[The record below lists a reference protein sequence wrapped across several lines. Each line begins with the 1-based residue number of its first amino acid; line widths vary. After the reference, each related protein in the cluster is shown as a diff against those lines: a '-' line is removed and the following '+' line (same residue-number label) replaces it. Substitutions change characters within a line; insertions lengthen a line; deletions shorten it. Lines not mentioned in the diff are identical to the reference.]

1 MVLTH
6 GKPLSPSGVLVQL
19 HPNRGSFTGVVDNDD
34 GPDLIGQISYNQ
46 GDRFARLSFFLP
58 EDTLETR
65 AFPIFLQGISA
76 LACEWGAFCLLG
88 EAPETGLLFERL
100 RQNGFSTYGYQTV
113 WKAVKPS
120 SEEPLAQSS
129 WQSSGSG
136 DFLTV
141 KNLYQSLIPPLVQ
154 SIEPFPD
161 HIPSGK
167 VLRIKGEAVAWAS
180 INTGLEGV
188 YVIPLLHPEV
198 QDVQNELKIL
208 AMQIQRE
215 TRLPVYF
222 AIRSYQTWLE
232 PALESLDWKA
242 LPRQAL
248 MAERLAVVQKVPV
261 SAARTV
267 INDQWIEP
275 TTPMVGYAAPGE
287 KNGKEI

>member
-19 HPNRGSFTGVVDNDD
+19 HPSRGSFTGVVDNDD
-34 GPDLIGQISYNQ
+34 GPNLIGQFSYNQ

-58 EDTLETR
+58 ENTLETK
-65 AFPIFLQGISA
+65 AFPVFLQGISA
-76 LACEWGAFCLLG
+76 LACEWGAFNLLG
-88 EAPETGLLFERL
+88 EVPESGSLFERM
-100 RQNGFSTYGYQTV
+100 RQNGFSTYGWQTV
-113 WKAVKPS
+113 WKAVKHSGSDLPS
-120 SEEPLAQSS
+120 QSN

-136 DFLTV
+136 DYLVV

-167 VLRIKGEAVAWAS
+167 VFRIQGETVAWAS
-180 INTGLEGV
+180 INIGLEGV
-188 YVIPLLHPEV
+188 FVVPLFHPEV
-198 QDVQNELKIL
+198 QDIQERLMTL
-208 AMQIQRE
+208 SMQIQRE

-248 MAERLAVVQKVPV
+248 MAKRLAVVQNTSVL
-261 SAARTV
+261 AARTAM
-267 INDQWIEP
+267 NDQRIEP
-275 TTPMVGYAAPGE
+275 TTPLVGYAVPGE
-287 KNGKEI
+287 ENGKEI

>member
-34 GPDLIGQISYNQ
+34 GPDLIGQFSYNQ
-46 GDRFARLSFFLP
+46 GERFARLSFFLP
-58 EDTLETR
+58 EDTLETK
-65 AFPIFLQGISA
+65 AFPVFLQGISA
-76 LACEWGAFCLLG
+76 LACEWGAFSLLG
-88 EAPETGLLFERL
+88 EVPESGSLFDRM
-100 RQNGFSTYGYQTV
+100 RQNGFSTYGWQTV
-113 WKAVKPS
+113 WKAAKPS
-120 SEEPLAQSS
+120 SGDPPSQSN

-136 DFLTV
+136 DYLTV

-167 VLRIKGEAVAWAS
+167 VFRIQGEAVAWAS
-180 INTGLEGV
+180 INIGLEGV
-188 YVIPLLHPEV
+188 YVIPLFHPEV
-198 QDVQNELKIL
+198 QDVQERLKAL
-208 AMQIQRE
+208 AMHIQRE

-248 MAERLAVVQKVPV
+248 MAKRLAVVQKASVL
-261 SAARTV
+261 AARTAM
-267 INDQWIEP
+267 NDQRIEP
-275 TTPMVGYAAPGE
+275 TTPLVGYAVPGE
-287 KNGKEI
+287 ENGKEI